1 MRKHQSLQYILIFIA
16 AQIAWLSLLGLWIF
30 RYVTSY
36 VHVADVRSE
45 SYRQWIGGKADVL
58 ALVGGLVLL
67 VAVSVGMSLLYARL
81 NSQLK
86 ITQLYDTFIANVTH
100 ELKSPL
106 ASIQLALET
115 LRERRIPRPKQQ
127 EFVRLMLQDTNRL
140 NNLINA
146 ILEIAGLEQKKI
158 AHRFEV
164 HGADAVIRTLAREA
178 AEQYQLP
185 KRAFEIRGS
194 APCRCAADRNALK
207 MVFNNIFDN
216 AVKYS
221 AGSPEIRVHYRCTSE
236 NLTID
241 FKDRGI
247 GIPSK
252 ELKNIFKKFHR
263 VHDRDAPSV
272 KGSGLGLYWVREIIR
287 HHGGR
292 TSVFSEGK
300 NRGST
305 FRVELPVYRP
315 FKNRRINRLLK
326 ISRQMPRQPDEEE
339 GASRGQ

>member
-1 MRKHQSLQYILIFIA
+1 MRKHQSLQYILIFIV
-16 AQIAWLSLLGLWIF
+16 AQIAWLSLLGLWIY

-36 VHVADVRSE
+36 VHVADAGPE
-45 SYRQWIGGKADVL
+45 LYRQWISGKADVL

-67 VAVSVGMSLLYARL
+67 VAISVGMSLLYARL

-115 LRERRIPRPKQQ
+115 LRERRISRPKQQ

-140 NNLINA
+140 NSLINA

-178 AEQYQLP
+178 AEQFQLP

-194 APCRCAADRNALK
+194 APCRCVADRDALK

-221 AGSPEIRVHYRCTSE
+221 SGSPEIRVNYHCTS
-236 NLTID
+236 NTLTID

-247 GIPSK
+247 GIPSHD
-252 ELKNIFKKFHR
+252 LKNIFKKFHR

-272 KGSGLGLYWVREIIR
+272 KGTGLGLYWVREIIR

-292 TSVFSEGK
+292 TSVFSDGK

-315 FKNRRINRLLK
+315 SKKNRINRLLE
-326 ISRQMPRQPDEEE
+326 IARQMPRQPD
-339 GASRGQ
+339 GKDGDSRG